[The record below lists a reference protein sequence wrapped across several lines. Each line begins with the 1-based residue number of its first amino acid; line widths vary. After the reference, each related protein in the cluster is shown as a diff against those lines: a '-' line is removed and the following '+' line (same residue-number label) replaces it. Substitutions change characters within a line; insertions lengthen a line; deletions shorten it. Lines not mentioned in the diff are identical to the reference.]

1 MKRHQSQADL
11 IWQLEWLEFQR
22 KHILGTQNEGSIHK
36 AREEVWNGA
45 CEASHESRWP
55 NGTLPPVKWSQ
66 NGWTNVMLLLL
77 PQIIKEMA
85 KLTRLVV
92 RRVGERETERG
103 FGCAQNDPSHMTSVS
118 LIVGPVLLTWRWRRD
133 PGRRLVVVW
142 LWWLSW
148 QWQST
153 ELLRLLLYCVICMS
167 SMKTKGKAA
176 MGAGEGRTLLLT
188 PN

>member
-1 MKRHQSQADL
+1 MPSQSD
-11 IWQLEWLEFQR
+11 ITWQLAALNFKKDIFWLP
-22 KHILGTQNEGSIHK
+22 ILKEGTIHK
-36 AREEVWNGA
+36 AREEVWNWA

-55 NGTLPPVKWSQ
+55 NGTWPPVKWSQ
-66 NGWTNVMLLLL
+66 NGWTNVMLLL

-92 RRVGERETERG
+92 RRGERETTERG

-142 LWWLSW
+142 QWWLSW

-153 ELLRLLLYCVICMS
+153 ELLLLYCVICTS
-167 SMKTKGKAA
+167 SIKTRGKAA
-176 MGAGEGRTLLLT
+176 MGAGEGRILLLT